1 MMGRIANKTPEVGYG
16 GKDTGIQPR
25 SIGSRLPLERTGNA
39 PVDKHLDRLSYY
51 LDDLIR
57 VPGTNLR
64 FGLDPIISF
73 LFPVAGDTIA
83 SLMSAY
89 IVLVSIRYGLP
100 KSVITRMVFNIGADY
115 AIGSIPFVGDIFDF
129 AWKANDKNMK
139 LLNKHA
145 QGEGKSTLGD
155 WVWVL
160 VLLAALMAFIAV
172 IIGVV
177 IYAISST
184 GVGLF

>member
-1 MMGRIANKTPEVGYG
+1 MGRIAN
-16 GKDTGIQPR
+16 DTRVSGHSSQRTEIEPR

-39 PVDKHLDRLSYY
+39 PIDKHLDKISYV

-73 LFPVAGDTIA
+73 FFPVAGDTIA

-100 KSVITRMVFNIGADY
+100 KSIITRMVYNIGVDY
-115 AIGSIPFVGDIFDF
+115 AIGSVPFVGDIFDF
-129 AWKANDKNMK
+129 AWKSNDKNMK

-145 QGEGKSTLGD
+145 RGKGQSTLSD
-155 WVWVL
+155 WLWVL
-160 VLLAALMAFIAV
+160 VLLGALGVFIAV
-172 IIGVV
+172 IIGLV
-177 IYAISST
+177 IYALSRT
-184 GVGLF
+184 GFGLI

>member
-1 MMGRIANKTPEVGYG
+1 MGRSAN
-16 GKDTGIQPR
+16 DTRESKSSGRRTELEPR
-25 SIGSRLPLERTGNA
+25 SIKSRLPLERTGNA
-39 PVDKHLDRLSYY
+39 PVDKHLDKLTYY

-64 FGLDPIISF
+64 FGLDPVISF

-100 KSVITRMVFNIGADY
+100 KSVITRMVFNVGVDY

-129 AWKANDKNMK
+129 AWKSNDKNMK
-139 LLNKHA
+139 LLNRHA
-145 QGEGKSTLGD
+145 RGEGKSTLGD

-160 VLLAALMAFIAV
+160 VLLGVLFGFIAV

-177 IYAISST
+177 IYALSSI
-184 GVGLF
+184 GFRLI

>member
-1 MMGRIANKTPEVGYG
+1 MGRIANDTRDVGYG
-16 GKDTGIQPR
+16 GRRTEVQPR
-25 SIGSRLPLERTGNA
+25 SIAERVPLQRTGN
-39 PVDKHLDRLSYY
+39 PPIDKHLDKLSYY

-57 VPGTNLR
+57 VPGTNIR

-139 LLNKHA
+139 LLNRHA
-145 QGEGKSTLGD
+145 RGEGKSTLGD

-160 VLLAALMAFIAV
+160 VLLAALMAIIAAV
-172 IIGVV
+172 IGFMLYAVSSIGVR
-177 IYAISST
+177 
-184 GVGLF
+184 LL

>member
-1 MMGRIANKTPEVGYG
+1 MGRIANNTQASGYG
-16 GKDTGIQPR
+16 GRRTEVEPR

-39 PVDKHLDRLSYY
+39 PVDKHLDKISYY

-57 VPGTNLR
+57 VPGTNIR
-64 FGLDPIISF
+64 FGLDPLISF

-100 KSVITRMVFNIGADY
+100 KSVIARMVYNVGVDY
-115 AIGSIPFVGDIFDF
+115 AVGSIPLVGDIFDF
-129 AWKANDKNMK
+129 AWKSNDKNMK

-145 QGEGKSTLGD
+145 RGKGQSTISD
-155 WVWVL
+155 WLWVL
-160 VLLAALMAFIAV
+160 VLLGALGAFIVV

-177 IYAISST
+177 IYAFSRA
-184 GVGLF
+184 GVGLI

>member
-1 MMGRIANKTPEVGYG
+1 M
-16 GKDTGIQPR
+16 
-25 SIGSRLPLERTGNA
+25 
-39 PVDKHLDRLSYY
+39 
-51 LDDLIR
+51 IR
-57 VPGTNLR
+57 VPGTNIR

-73 LFPVAGDTIA
+73 LFPVAGDTVA
-83 SLMSAY
+83 SLMSVY
-89 IVLVSIRYGLP
+89 ILLVSIRYGLP
-100 KSVITRMVFNIGADY
+100 KSVITRMVFNIGVNY
-115 AIGSIPFVGDIFDF
+115 GIGSIPFVGDIFDF

-155 WVWVL
+155 WLWVL

>member
-1 MMGRIANKTPEVGYG
+1 MGRTIKRMRATGHHARRPEVE
-16 GKDTGIQPR
+16 PR
-25 SIGSRLPLERTGNA
+25 SIASRLPLERTGNA
-39 PVDKHLDRLSYY
+39 PIDKHLDKLSYY

-83 SLMSAY
+83 SVMSAY

-100 KSVITRMVFNIGADY
+100 KSVISRMVFNIGADY
-115 AIGSIPFVGDIFDF
+115 AIGSIPVVGDIFDF

-145 QGEGKSTLGD
+145 RGEGKSTLGD
-155 WVWVL
+155 WLWVL
-160 VLLAALMAFIAV
+160 VLLGALAAFIAV

-184 GVGLF
+184 GIGLF